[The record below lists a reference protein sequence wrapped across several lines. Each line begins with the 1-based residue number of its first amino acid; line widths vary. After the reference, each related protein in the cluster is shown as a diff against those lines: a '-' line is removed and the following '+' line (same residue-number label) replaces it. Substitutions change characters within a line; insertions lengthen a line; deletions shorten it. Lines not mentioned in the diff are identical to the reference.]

1 MYNSEICGKMRIG
14 GMQAAGLRHGHSK
27 LFRGSQM
34 YKLLLVDD
42 ESEVTE
48 GLMIEIDWAGCGF
61 TEVRTA
67 GNGKEAMELF
77 EKMEP
82 DVLITDISMPYMN
95 GLELSEWARK
105 TYPITRIVILS
116 GHDEFEY
123 AKQAIHLQ
131 VDAYV
136 LKPFSAEQLTHTV
149 VEVARRMDEEREQRS
164 NVELL
169 EEHYRTSLPI
179 VREKF
184 LSSLITRKQ
193 PHLDIAEKARKYG
206 MQLEGEGYVVSIISV
221 HHSDEQAEQN
231 GAKPSVSLA
240 SSTDLDLKL
249 FSVSNIASEIWARH
263 ELGKVF
269 IHQDQVVLFTVS
281 PDGDQ
286 AQMME
291 DTQTALKEIL
301 QSIER
306 FLRFPVMI
314 GVGTFTRELGNLKY
328 AYEAA
333 MVALDYRR
341 ILGSNMIICIDDME
355 KRVQEKLLFDES
367 KERSLIS
374 AVKLGTE
381 KELEE
386 VIDGLFDEIARVQAS
401 VPDYQHYLL
410 EMVTAIIKL
419 TKVLETDEEDILGG
433 GWGILNQ
440 YQKLNSPQE
449 TKIWFGEMCAKVRRS
464 IASRRQHT
472 YKQIVEDAISYTK
485 SHFHESDLS
494 IAKVCGQLH
503 VSAGYFSGLFKK
515 ELKLTFGAYL
525 LQLRMEEAKELLRTT
540 ELKAFEIA
548 EKVGFADPN
557 YFSLSFK
564 KYAGVSAKE
573 YRSSP
578 AEKEE

>member
-1 MYNSEICGKMRIG
+1 
-14 GMQAAGLRHGHSK
+14 
-27 LFRGSQM
+27 M

-42 ESEVTE
+42 EPEVTE
-48 GLMIEIDWAGCGF
+48 GLMVEIDWTRCGF
-61 TEVRTA
+61 SEVKTA

-95 GLELSEWARK
+95 GLELSEWVRK

-131 VDAYV
+131 VEAYV
-136 LKPFSAEQLTHTV
+136 LKPFSAGQLTDTV
-149 VEVARRMDEEREQRS
+149 VEVAKRMDEEREQRG
-164 NVELL
+164 NIELL

-193 PHLDIAEKARKYG
+193 PHKEIASKAAKYG
-206 MQLEGEGYVVSIISV
+206 MQLEGEGYVVSIIAV
-221 HHSDEQAEQN
+221 NHSDNQNEVAAET
-231 GAKPSVSLA
+231 PSISLA
-240 SSTDLDLKL
+240 ESSDLDLKL

-281 PDGDQ
+281 PHSDQ
-286 AQMME
+286 EKMME
-291 DTQTALKEIL
+291 QTQDALKEIL
-301 QSIER
+301 QSIEK

-314 GVGTFTRELGNLKY
+314 GVGTFTKDIDNLKY

-333 MVALDYRR
+333 AVALDYRR
-341 ILGSNMIICIDDME
+341 ILGNNLIICIDDME
-355 KRVQEKLLFDES
+355 NLSHEKLLFDEW
-367 KERSLIS
+367 KEQSLIR

-386 VIDGLFDEIARVQAS
+386 VIDGLFDEIARVQAP
-401 VPDYQHYLL
+401 VHEYQHYLL
-410 EMVTAIIKL
+410 EMVTAIIKM
-419 TKVLETDEEDILGG
+419 TKVFDSDTEEIFGG
-433 GWGILNQ
+433 GFGILNQ
-440 YQKLNSPQE
+440 YQKLNSVQE
-449 TKIWFGEMCAKVRRS
+449 TRAWFGEMCAKVRSR
-464 IASRRQHT
+464 IASQRQHT

-503 VSAGYFSGLFKK
+503 ISAGYFSGLFKK

-525 LQLRMEEAKELLRTT
+525 LQLRMEAAKELLRTT

-548 EKVGFADPN
+548 DKVGFADPN

-573 YRSSP
+573 YRSGLTEQ
-578 AEKEE
+578 EK

>member
-1 MYNSEICGKMRIG
+1 
-14 GMQAAGLRHGHSK
+14 
-27 LFRGSQM
+27 M

-42 ESEVTE
+42 EPEVTE
-48 GLMIEIDWAGCGF
+48 GLMVEIDWASCGF

-95 GLELSEWARK
+95 GLELSEWVRK

-131 VDAYV
+131 VEAYV
-136 LKPFSAEQLTHTV
+136 LKPFSGGQLSETV
-149 VEVARRMDEEREQRS
+149 AEVAKRMDEEREKRS
-164 NVELL
+164 NIELL

-193 PHLDIAEKARKYG
+193 PHKDIAAKAAKYG
-206 MQLEGEGYVVSIISV
+206 MQLEGEGYVVSIIAV
-221 HHSDEQAEQN
+221 NHSDTGNDDTAQPA
-231 GAKPSVSLA
+231 SHSLA

-249 FSVSNIASEIWARH
+249 FSVSNIASEIWTRH

-269 IHQDQVVLFTVS
+269 IHQDHVVLISVS
-281 PDGDQ
+281 PLP
-286 AQMME
+286 ASAPVME
-291 DTQTALKEIL
+291 RTQDALKEIL
-301 QSIER
+301 QSIEK

-314 GVGTFTRELGNLKY
+314 GVGTFTRDIGNLKY
-328 AYEAA
+328 AYESAT
-333 MVALDYRR
+333 VALDYRR
-341 ILGSNMIICIDDME
+341 ILGSNQIICIDDME
-355 KRVQEKLLFDES
+355 SRDHEKLIFDEW
-367 KERSLIS
+367 KEQSLVS

-381 KELEE
+381 KELEGVVE
-386 VIDGLFDEIARVQAS
+386 GLFDEIARVQAP
-401 VPDYQHYLL
+401 VHEYQYYLL
-410 EMVTAIIKL
+410 EMVTVIIKL
-419 TKVLETDEEDILGG
+419 SKTHESDSDDLFGG

-440 YQKLNSPQE
+440 YQKLNSVQE
-449 TKIWFGEMCAKVRRS
+449 TKAWFGELCAKVRSR

-485 SHFHESDLS
+485 SHFHESDLT
-494 IAKVCGQLH
+494 IAKLCAQLH
-503 VSAGYFSGLFKK
+503 ISTGYFSGLFKK
-515 ELKLTFGAYL
+515 ELKMTFGAYL
-525 LQLRMEEAKELLRTT
+525 LQLRMESAKELLRTT
-540 ELKAFEIA
+540 DLKAFEIA
-548 EKVGFADPN
+548 DKVGFADPN

-564 KYAGVSAKE
+564 KYAGLSAKE
-573 YRSSP
+573 YRSVLP
-578 AEKEE
+578 ERDK

>member
-1 MYNSEICGKMRIG
+1 
-14 GMQAAGLRHGHSK
+14 
-27 LFRGSQM
+27 M

-42 ESEVTE
+42 EPEVTE
-48 GLMIEIDWAGCGF
+48 GLMIEIDWKSCGF
-61 TEVRTA
+61 SEVRTA

-105 TYPITRIVILS
+105 MYPITRIVILS
-116 GHDEFEY
+116 GYDEFEY

-131 VDAYV
+131 VEAYV
-136 LKPFSAEQLTHTV
+136 LKPFSAEQLTDTIA
-149 VEVARRMDEEREQRS
+149 EVAKRMDEEREKRS
-164 NVELL
+164 NVALL

-193 PHLDIAEKARKYG
+193 PHKDISAKAAKYG
-206 MQLEGEGYVVSIISV
+206 LQLEGQGYVVSIIAV
-221 HHSDEQAEQN
+221 NHSENADEPAE
-231 GAKPSVSLA
+231 KPASYSLA

-249 FSVSNIASEIWARH
+249 FSVCNIASEIWTRH

-281 PDGDQ
+281 PLAD
-286 AQMME
+286 AVPIME
-291 DTQTALKEIL
+291 QTQDALKEIL

-314 GVGTFTRELGNLKY
+314 GVGTFTRDIGSLKY

-333 MVALDYRR
+333 TVALDYRR
-341 ILGSNMIICIDDME
+341 ILGNNLIICIDDME
-355 KRVQEKLLFDES
+355 NRVHEKLLFDEW
-367 KERSLIS
+367 KEQNLIRTI
-374 AVKLGTE
+374 KLGTE

-386 VIDGLFDEIARVQAS
+386 VIEGLFDEIARSQAP
-401 VPDYQHYLL
+401 VHEYQHYLL

-419 TKVLETDEEDILGG
+419 TKVHDNETDDIFAG

-440 YQKLNSPQE
+440 YQKLNSVQE
-449 TKIWFGEMCAKVRRS
+449 TKAWFGELCAKVRSR

-472 YKQIVEDAISYTK
+472 YKQIVEDAVNYTK
-485 SHFHESDLS
+485 SHYHESDLS
-494 IAKVCGQLH
+494 ISKLCAQLH
-503 VSAGYFSGLFKK
+503 ISAGYFSGLFKK
-515 ELKLTFGAYL
+515 ELKMTFGAYL
-525 LQLRMEEAKELLRTT
+525 LQLRMEAAKELLRTT

-573 YRSSP
+573 YRSGL
-578 AEKEE
+578 AEEK

>member
-1 MYNSEICGKMRIG
+1 
-14 GMQAAGLRHGHSK
+14 
-27 LFRGSQM
+27 M

-42 ESEVTE
+42 EPEVTE
-48 GLMIEIDWAGCGF
+48 GLMIEIDWKSCGF
-61 TEVRTA
+61 SEVRTA
-67 GNGKEAMELF
+67 GNGKEAMEMF

-105 TYPITRIVILS
+105 MYPITRIVILS
-116 GHDEFEY
+116 GYDEFEY

-131 VDAYV
+131 VEAYV
-136 LKPFSAEQLTHTV
+136 LKPFSAEQLTDTIA
-149 VEVARRMDEEREQRS
+149 EVAKRMDEEREKRS
-164 NVELL
+164 NIALL

-193 PHLDIAEKARKYG
+193 LHRDISVKAAKYG
-206 MQLEGEGYVVSIISV
+206 LKLEGQGYVVSIIAV
-221 HHSDEQAEQN
+221 NHSENADEPAE
-231 GAKPSVSLA
+231 KPASYSLA

-249 FSVSNIASEIWARH
+249 FSVCNIASEIWTRH

-281 PDGDQ
+281 PLAD
-286 AQMME
+286 AVPIME
-291 DTQTALKEIL
+291 QTQDALKEIL

-314 GVGTFTRELGNLKY
+314 GVGTFTRDIGSLKY

-333 MVALDYRR
+333 TVALDYRR
-341 ILGSNMIICIDDME
+341 ILGNNLIICIDDME
-355 KRVQEKLLFDES
+355 NRVHEKLLFDEW
-367 KERSLIS
+367 KEQNLIRTI
-374 AVKLGTE
+374 KLGTE

-386 VIDGLFDEIARVQAS
+386 VIEGLFDEIARSQAP
-401 VPDYQHYLL
+401 VHEYQHYLL

-419 TKVLETDEEDILGG
+419 TKVHDNETDDIFAG

-440 YQKLNSPQE
+440 YQKLNSVQE
-449 TKIWFGEMCAKVRRS
+449 TKAWFGELCAKVRSR

-472 YKQIVEDAISYTK
+472 YKQIVEDAVSYTK
-485 SHFHESDLS
+485 SHYHESDLS
-494 IAKVCGQLH
+494 ISKLCSQLH
-503 VSAGYFSGLFKK
+503 ISAGYFSGLFKK
-515 ELKLTFGAYL
+515 ELKMTFGAYL
-525 LQLRMEEAKELLRTT
+525 LQLRMEAAKELLRTT

-573 YRSSP
+573 YRSGL
-578 AEKEE
+578 AEEK

>member
-1 MYNSEICGKMRIG
+1 
-14 GMQAAGLRHGHSK
+14 
-27 LFRGSQM
+27 M

-42 ESEVTE
+42 EPEVTE
-48 GLMIEIDWAGCGF
+48 GLMIEIDWASCGF

-105 TYPITRIVILS
+105 MYPITRIVILS

-136 LKPFSAEQLTHTV
+136 LKPFSAEQLTETIA
-149 VEVARRMDEEREQRS
+149 EVAKRMDEEREKRS
-164 NVELL
+164 NIELL

-193 PHLDIAEKARKYG
+193 QPKDISVKAAKYD
-206 MQLEGEGYVVSIISV
+206 MQLEGEGYVVSIIAV
-221 HHSDEQAEQN
+221 NHSDIGNEDAAQPPTN
-231 GAKPSVSLA
+231 SLA

-249 FSVSNIASEIWARH
+249 FSVCNIASEIWTRH

-269 IHQDQVVLFTVS
+269 IHQDQVVLFSVS
-281 PDGDQ
+281 PRPD
-286 AQMME
+286 AELIME
-291 DTQTALKEIL
+291 RTQDALKEIL
-301 QSIER
+301 QSIEK

-314 GVGTFTRELGNLKY
+314 GVGTFTRDIGNLKY
-328 AYEAA
+328 AYESAT
-333 MVALDYRR
+333 VALDYRR
-341 ILGSNMIICIDDME
+341 ILGNNLIICIDDME
-355 KRVQEKLLFDES
+355 NRDHEKLLFDEW
-367 KERSLIS
+367 KEQNLVS

-386 VIDGLFDEIARVQAS
+386 VVDGLFDEIARVQAP
-401 VPDYQHYLL
+401 VHEYQHYLL
-410 EMVTAIIKL
+410 EMVTVIIKL
-419 TKVLETDEEDILGG
+419 TKIHESDSDDIFGG
-433 GWGILNQ
+433 SWGILNQ
-440 YQKLNSPQE
+440 YQKLNSMQE
-449 TKIWFGEMCAKVRRS
+449 TKAWFGELCAKVRSR

-494 IAKVCGQLH
+494 IAKLCAQLH
-503 VSAGYFSGLFKK
+503 ISTGYFSGLFKK
-515 ELKLTFGAYL
+515 ELKMTFGAYL
-525 LQLRMEEAKELLRTT
+525 LQLRMESAKELLRTT
-540 ELKAFEIA
+540 ELKAFEVA
-548 EKVGFADPN
+548 DKVGFADPN

-564 KYAGVSAKE
+564 KYAGLSAKE
-573 YRSSP
+573 YRSGLT
-578 AEKEE
+578 EQGR

>member
-1 MYNSEICGKMRIG
+1 
-14 GMQAAGLRHGHSK
+14 
-27 LFRGSQM
+27 M

-42 ESEVTE
+42 EPEVTE
-48 GLMIEIDWAGCGF
+48 GLMVEIDWVSCGF

-67 GNGKEAMELF
+67 GNGKEAMEIF

-105 TYPITRIVILS
+105 MYPITRIVILS

-131 VDAYV
+131 VEAYV
-136 LKPFSAEQLTHTV
+136 LKPFSAEQLTDTIA
-149 VEVARRMDEEREQRS
+149 EVAKRMDEEREKRS
-164 NVELL
+164 NIELL

-193 PHLDIAEKARKYG
+193 LHKAISVKAAKYG
-206 MQLEGEGYVVSIISV
+206 MQLEGEGYVVSIITV
-221 HHSDEQAEQN
+221 NQSDNPDEEADQ
-231 GAKPSVSLA
+231 SLSYSMA
-240 SSTDLDLKL
+240 TSTDLDLKL
-249 FSVSNIASEIWARH
+249 FSVCNIASEIWMRH

-281 PDGDQ
+281 QLPD
-286 AQMME
+286 AEPIME
-291 DTQTALKEIL
+291 QTQDALKEIL
-301 QSIER
+301 QSVEK
-306 FLRFPVMI
+306 FLQIPIMI
-314 GVGTFTRELGNLKY
+314 GVGTFTRDISNLKY

-333 MVALDYRR
+333 TVALEYRR
-341 ILGSNMIICIDDME
+341 ILGSNNRIICIDDME
-355 KRVQEKLLFDES
+355 NRVHEKLLFDEW
-367 KERSLIS
+367 KEQNLVRT
-374 AVKLGTE
+374 VKLGTE

-386 VIDGLFDEIARVQAS
+386 VIEGLFDDITRVQ
-401 VPDYQHYLL
+401 VPVHEYQHYLL

-419 TKVLETDEEDILGG
+419 TKVHDSETDDIFAG

-440 YQKLNSPQE
+440 YQKLNNVQE
-449 TKIWFGEMCAKVRRS
+449 TKAWFGELCAKVRNR
-464 IASRRQHT
+464 IASSRQHT
-472 YKQIVEDAISYTK
+472 YKQIVEDAVSYTK
-485 SHFHESDLS
+485 SHYHESDLS
-494 IAKVCGQLH
+494 ISKLCGQLH
-503 VSAGYFSGLFKK
+503 ISAGYFSGLFKK
-515 ELKLTFGAYL
+515 ELKMTFGAYL
-525 LQLRMEEAKELLRTT
+525 LQLRMEAAKELLRTT

-548 EKVGFADPN
+548 DKVGFADPN

-573 YRSSP
+573 YRSGMSEQ
-578 AEKEE
+578 EK

>member
-1 MYNSEICGKMRIG
+1 
-14 GMQAAGLRHGHSK
+14 
-27 LFRGSQM
+27 M

-42 ESEVTE
+42 EPEVTE
-48 GLMIEIDWAGCGF
+48 GLMVEIDWASCGF

-131 VDAYV
+131 VEAYV
-136 LKPFSAEQLTHTV
+136 LKPFSAGQLTDTI
-149 VEVARRMDEEREQRS
+149 VEVAKRMDEEREQRG
-164 NVELL
+164 NIALL

-193 PHLDIAEKARKYG
+193 PYKEIAAKASKYG
-206 MQLEGEGYVVSIISV
+206 MQLEGEGYVVSIIAV
-221 HHSDEQAEQN
+221 NHSDNQNEEDAEP
-231 GAKPSVSLA
+231 PSISLA
-240 SSTDLDLKL
+240 ASTDLDLKL

-281 PDGDQ
+281 PHSDQ
-286 AQMME
+286 KQMME
-291 DTQTALKEIL
+291 QTQNALKEIL
-301 QSIER
+301 QSIEK

-314 GVGTFTRELGNLKY
+314 GVGTFTKDIDNLKY

-333 MVALDYRR
+333 AVALDYRR
-341 ILGSNMIICIDDME
+341 ILGNNLIICIDDME
-355 KRVQEKLLFDES
+355 NRFHDKLLFDEW
-367 KERSLIS
+367 KEQNLIRT
-374 AVKLGTE
+374 VKLGTE

-386 VIDGLFDEIARVQAS
+386 VIDGLFDEITRVQAP
-401 VPDYQHYLL
+401 VHEYQHYLL

-419 TKVLETDEEDILGG
+419 TKVYDSDTEEIFGG
-433 GWGILNQ
+433 GFGILNQ
-440 YQKLNSPQE
+440 YQKLNSLQE
-449 TKIWFGEMCAKVRRS
+449 TRAWFGEMCARVRSR
-464 IASRRQHT
+464 IASQRQHT

-503 VSAGYFSGLFKK
+503 ISAGYFSGLFKK

-525 LQLRMEEAKELLRTT
+525 LQLRMEAAKELLRTT

-548 EKVGFADPN
+548 DKVGFADPN

-573 YRSSP
+573 YRSGLTEQ
-578 AEKEE
+578 EK

>member
-1 MYNSEICGKMRIG
+1 
-14 GMQAAGLRHGHSK
+14 
-27 LFRGSQM
+27 M

-42 ESEVTE
+42 EPEVTE
-48 GLMIEIDWAGCGF
+48 GLMVEIDWASCGF

-67 GNGKEAMELF
+67 SNGKEAMEIF

-105 TYPITRIVILS
+105 MYPITRIVILS

-131 VDAYV
+131 VEAYV
-136 LKPFSAEQLTHTV
+136 LKPFSGEQLTETIA
-149 VEVARRMDEEREQRS
+149 EVARRMDEEREMRS
-164 NVELL
+164 NIELL

-193 PHLDIAEKARKYG
+193 QHKDISAKAAKYG

-221 HHSDEQAEQN
+221 NHSDDGSEK
-231 GAKPSVSLA
+231 GAQSSSTSLA

-249 FSVSNIASEIWARH
+249 FSVCNIASEIWARH

-269 IHQDQVVLFTVS
+269 IHQDQVVLFSVS
-281 PDGDQ
+281 PRPESELI
-286 AQMME
+286 ME
-291 DTQTALKEIL
+291 QTQDALKEIL

-314 GVGTFTRELGNLKY
+314 GVGTFTRDIGNLKY
-328 AYEAA
+328 AYESAT
-333 MVALDYRR
+333 VALDYRR
-341 ILGSNMIICIDDME
+341 ILGNNLIICIDDME
-355 KRVQEKLLFDES
+355 SRDHEKLLFDEW
-367 KERSLIS
+367 KEQNLVS

-386 VIDGLFDEIARVQAS
+386 VVDGLFDEIARVQAP
-401 VPDYQHYLL
+401 VHEYQHYLL

-419 TKVLETDEEDILGG
+419 TKIHESDSDDIFGG

-440 YQKLNSPQE
+440 YQKLNSVQE
-449 TKIWFGEMCAKVRRS
+449 TKAWFGELCAKVRSR

-494 IAKVCGQLH
+494 IAKLCAQLH
-503 VSAGYFSGLFKK
+503 ISTGYFSGLFKK
-515 ELKLTFGAYL
+515 ELKMTYGAYL
-525 LQLRMEEAKELLRTT
+525 LQMRMESAKELLRTT

-548 EKVGFADPN
+548 DQVGFADPN
-557 YFSLSFK
+557 YFSLTFK
-564 KYAGVSAKE
+564 KYAGLSAKE
-573 YRSSP
+573 YRSGLLGQG
-578 AEKEE
+578 K

>member
-1 MYNSEICGKMRIG
+1 
-14 GMQAAGLRHGHSK
+14 
-27 LFRGSQM
+27 M

-42 ESEVTE
+42 EPEVTE
-48 GLMIEIDWAGCGF
+48 GLMIEIDWKSCGF
-61 TEVRTA
+61 SEVRTA

-105 TYPITRIVILS
+105 MYPITRIVILS

-131 VDAYV
+131 VEAYV
-136 LKPFSAEQLTHTV
+136 LKPFSAEQLTDTIAD
-149 VEVARRMDEEREQRS
+149 VAKRMDEEREKRS
-164 NVELL
+164 NIALL

-193 PHLDIAEKARKYG
+193 LHKDISVKAAKYG
-206 MQLEGEGYVVSIISV
+206 LQLEGQGYVVSIIAV
-221 HHSDEQAEQN
+221 NHSENTDELAE
-231 GAKPSVSLA
+231 KPPSYSLA

-249 FSVSNIASEIWARH
+249 FSVCNIASEIWTRH

-281 PDGDQ
+281 PLPD
-286 AQMME
+286 AVPTME
-291 DTQTALKEIL
+291 QTQDALKEIL

-314 GVGTFTRELGNLKY
+314 GVGTFTRDIGSLKY

-333 MVALDYRR
+333 TVALDYRR
-341 ILGSNMIICIDDME
+341 ILGNNLIICIDDME
-355 KRVQEKLLFDES
+355 NRVHEKLLFDEW
-367 KERSLIS
+367 KEQNLIRTI
-374 AVKLGTE
+374 KLGTE

-386 VIDGLFDEIARVQAS
+386 VIEGLFDEIARSQAP
-401 VPDYQHYLL
+401 VHEYQHYLL

-419 TKVLETDEEDILGG
+419 TKVYDDETDDIFSG

-440 YQKLNSPQE
+440 YQKLNSVQE
-449 TKIWFGEMCAKVRRS
+449 TKAWFGELCAKVRGR

-472 YKQIVEDAISYTK
+472 YKQIVEDAVSYTK
-485 SHFHESDLS
+485 SHYHESDLS
-494 IAKVCGQLH
+494 ISKLCLQLH
-503 VSAGYFSGLFKK
+503 ISAGYFSGLFKK
-515 ELKLTFGAYL
+515 ELKMTFGAYL
-525 LQLRMEEAKELLRTT
+525 LQLRMEAAKELLRTT

-573 YRSSP
+573 YRSGL
-578 AEKEE
+578 AEEK

>member
-1 MYNSEICGKMRIG
+1 
-14 GMQAAGLRHGHSK
+14 
-27 LFRGSQM
+27 M

-42 ESEVTE
+42 EPEVTE
-48 GLMIEIDWAGCGF
+48 GLMIEIDWASCGF
-61 TEVRTA
+61 SEVRTA

-131 VDAYV
+131 VEAYV
-136 LKPFSAEQLTHTV
+136 LKPFSAEQLTETIA
-149 VEVARRMDEEREQRS
+149 EVAKRMDEEREKRS

-193 PHLDIAEKARKYG
+193 QHKDISVKAAKYG
-206 MQLEGEGYVVSIISV
+206 MQLEGEGYVVSIITV
-221 HHSDEQAEQN
+221 NHSDIGNEDAAQQ
-231 GAKPSVSLA
+231 STHSLA

-249 FSVSNIASEIWARH
+249 FSVCNIANEIWTRH

-269 IHQDQVVLFTVS
+269 IHQDQVVLFSVS
-281 PDGDQ
+281 PRPDSELI
-286 AQMME
+286 ME
-291 DTQTALKEIL
+291 HTQDALKEIL
-301 QSIER
+301 QSIEK

-314 GVGTFTRELGNLKY
+314 GVGTFTRDIGNLKY
-328 AYEAA
+328 AYESAT
-333 MVALDYRR
+333 VALDYRR
-341 ILGSNMIICIDDME
+341 ILGNNLIICIDDME
-355 KRVQEKLLFDES
+355 SRDHEKLLFDEW
-367 KERSLIS
+367 KEQSLIS

-386 VIDGLFDEIARVQAS
+386 VVDGLFDEIARVQAP
-401 VPDYQHYLL
+401 VHEYQHYLL

-419 TKVLETDEEDILGG
+419 TKIHESDSDDIFGG
-433 GWGILNQ
+433 SWGILNQ
-440 YQKLNSPQE
+440 YQKLNSMQE
-449 TKIWFGEMCAKVRRS
+449 TKAWFGELCAKVRSR

-485 SHFHESDLS
+485 IHFHESDLS
-494 IAKVCGQLH
+494 IAKLCAQLH
-503 VSAGYFSGLFKK
+503 ISTGYFSGLFKK
-515 ELKLTFGAYL
+515 ELKMTFGAYL
-525 LQLRMEEAKELLRTT
+525 LQLRMESAKELLRTT

-548 EKVGFADPN
+548 DKVGFADPN

-573 YRSSP
+573 YRSGLT
-578 AEKEE
+578 EQDR

>member
-1 MYNSEICGKMRIG
+1 
-14 GMQAAGLRHGHSK
+14 
-27 LFRGSQM
+27 M

-42 ESEVTE
+42 EPEVTE
-48 GLMIEIDWAGCGF
+48 GLMIEIDWEACGF

-67 GNGKEAMELF
+67 SNGKEAMELF

-82 DVLITDISMPYMN
+82 DVLMTDISMPYMN

-105 TYPITRIVILS
+105 AYPITRIVILS

-131 VDAYV
+131 VEAYV
-136 LKPFSAEQLTHTV
+136 LKPFSAEQLTDAV

-164 NVELL
+164 NIELL
-169 EEHYRTSLPI
+169 VEHYRTSLPI

-193 PHLDIAEKARKYG
+193 PYRDIAAKAEKYG
-206 MQLEGEGYVVSIISV
+206 MQLEGEAYVVSIIAV
-221 HHSDEQAEQN
+221 NHSDIQDVQN
-231 GAKPSVSLA
+231 DSKPSVSLA

-263 ELGKVF
+263 GLGKVF
-269 IHQDQVVLFTVS
+269 IHQDHVVLFTVS
-281 PDGDQ
+281 PHADQ
-286 AQMME
+286 TLMME
-291 DTQTALKEIL
+291 DTQAALKEIL

-314 GVGTFTRELGNLKY
+314 GVGTYTEALDQLKY
-328 AYEAA
+328 AYDSA

-341 ILGSNMIICIDDME
+341 IVGSNIIICIDDME
-355 KRVQEKLLFDES
+355 NRVHEKLLFDEW
-367 KERSLIS
+367 KEQQLIS

-386 VIDGLFDEIARVQAS
+386 VVDALFDEIARVQAP
-401 VPDYQHYLL
+401 VHEYQHYLL

-419 TKVLETDEEDILGG
+419 TKVLDTDSDDIIGG

-449 TKIWFGEMCAKVRRS
+449 TKVWFGEMCARVRRS

-485 SHFHESDLS
+485 SHYHESELS

-503 VSAGYFSGLFKK
+503 ISAGYFSGLFKK

-525 LQLRMEEAKELLRTT
+525 LQLRMEAAKELLRTT

-548 EKVGFADPN
+548 EKVGFADAN

-573 YRSSP
+573 YRNSP
-578 AEKEE
+578 AGQEQ

>member
-1 MYNSEICGKMRIG
+1 
-14 GMQAAGLRHGHSK
+14 
-27 LFRGSQM
+27 M

-42 ESEVTE
+42 EPEVTE
-48 GLMIEIDWAGCGF
+48 GLMIEIDWASCGF

-67 GNGKEAMELF
+67 SNGKEAMEIF

-105 TYPITRIVILS
+105 MYPITRIVILS

-131 VDAYV
+131 VEAYV
-136 LKPFSAEQLTHTV
+136 LKPFSGEQLTETIA
-149 VEVARRMDEEREQRS
+149 EVARRMDEEREQRS
-164 NVELL
+164 NIELL

-193 PHLDIAEKARKYG
+193 QHKDISAKAAKYG

-221 HHSDEQAEQN
+221 NHSDDGSEKGEQ
-231 GAKPSVSLA
+231 PSSTSLA

-249 FSVSNIASEIWARH
+249 FSVCNISSEIWTRH

-269 IHQDQVVLFTVS
+269 IHQDQVVLFSVS
-281 PDGDQ
+281 MRPESDLI
-286 AQMME
+286 ME
-291 DTQTALKEIL
+291 QTQDALKEIL

-314 GVGTFTRELGNLKY
+314 GVGTFTREISNLKY
-328 AYEAA
+328 AYESAT
-333 MVALDYRR
+333 VALDYRR
-341 ILGSNMIICIDDME
+341 ILGNNLIICIDDME
-355 KRVQEKLLFDES
+355 SRDHEKLLFDEW
-367 KERSLIS
+367 KEQNLVS

-386 VIDGLFDEIARVQAS
+386 VVDGLFDEIARVQAP
-401 VPDYQHYLL
+401 VHEYQHYLL

-419 TKVLETDEEDILGG
+419 TKIHESDSDDIFGG

-440 YQKLNSPQE
+440 YQKLNSVQE
-449 TKIWFGEMCAKVRRS
+449 TKAWFGELCARVRSR

-472 YKQIVEDAISYTK
+472 YKQIVEDAISYAK

-494 IAKVCGQLH
+494 IAKLCAQLH
-503 VSAGYFSGLFKK
+503 ISAGYFSGLFKK
-515 ELKLTFGAYL
+515 EIKMTFGAYL
-525 LQLRMEEAKELLRTT
+525 LQLRMESAKELLRTT

-548 EKVGFADPN
+548 DKVGFADPN
-557 YFSLSFK
+557 YFSLTFK

-573 YRSSP
+573 YRSGLL
-578 AEKEE
+578 EQGK

>member
-1 MYNSEICGKMRIG
+1 
-14 GMQAAGLRHGHSK
+14 
-27 LFRGSQM
+27 M

-42 ESEVTE
+42 EPEVTE
-48 GLMIEIDWAGCGF
+48 GLMVEIDWTSCGF
-61 TEVRTA
+61 TEVKTA

-95 GLELSEWARK
+95 GLELSEWVRK

-131 VDAYV
+131 VEAYV
-136 LKPFSAEQLTHTV
+136 LKPFSAGQLTDTI
-149 VEVARRMDEEREQRS
+149 VEVAKRMDEEREQRG
-164 NVELL
+164 NIELL

-193 PHLDIAEKARKYG
+193 PHKEIALKAIKYG
-206 MQLEGEGYVVSIISV
+206 MQLEGEGYVVSIIAV
-221 HHSDEQAEQN
+221 NHSDNQN
-231 GAKPSVSLA
+231 EAASETPSISLA
-240 SSTDLDLKL
+240 ESSDLDLKL
-249 FSVSNIASEIWARH
+249 FSVSNVASEIWARH

-281 PDGDQ
+281 PHSDQ
-286 AQMME
+286 EKMME
-291 DTQTALKEIL
+291 QTQDALKEIL
-301 QSIER
+301 QSIEK

-314 GVGTFTRELGNLKY
+314 GVGTFTKDIDNLKY

-333 MVALDYRR
+333 AVALDYRR
-341 ILGSNMIICIDDME
+341 ILGNNLIICIDDME
-355 KRVQEKLLFDES
+355 NLSHEKLLFDEW
-367 KERSLIS
+367 KEQSLIR

-386 VIDGLFDEIARVQAS
+386 VIDGLFDEIARVQAP
-401 VPDYQHYLL
+401 VHEYQHYLL
-410 EMVTAIIKL
+410 EMVTAIIKM
-419 TKVLETDEEDILGG
+419 TKVFDSDTEEIFGG
-433 GWGILNQ
+433 GFGILNQ
-440 YQKLNSPQE
+440 YQKLNSVQE
-449 TKIWFGEMCAKVRRS
+449 TRAWFGEMCAKVRSR
-464 IASRRQHT
+464 IASQRQHT

-503 VSAGYFSGLFKK
+503 ISAGYFSGLFKK

-525 LQLRMEEAKELLRTT
+525 LQLRMEAAKELLRTT

-548 EKVGFADPN
+548 DKVGFADPN

-573 YRSSP
+573 YRSGLTEQ
-578 AEKEE
+578 EK